1 MNHILDN
8 PIYHALNSAHSNFSV
23 GTDHVKYYLEEIA
36 AFAGLKDNS
45 KLDFDTLYENSAVE
59 SLFVVFTTSEVN
71 IPDQWKLIARI
82 DMFQMV
88 YEAKEV
94 PAGID
99 IDFVDLDESHVDEMT
114 ALVELTQPGPFKA
127 RTIELG
133 NYTGIISD
141 GNLIAMAGHRFN
153 PTPYT
158 EISAVCTH
166 PDHLGKGYAFEL
178 LREQIRRILNKFEVP
193 FLHVKRDNHGAVK
206 LYRKL
211 GFEVRREMF
220 AYVIKK

>member
-8 PIYHALNSAHSNFSV
+8 PIYLALNSAHSNFSA

-45 KLDFDTLYENSAVE
+45 TLDFDTLYENSPLE

-99 IDFVDLDESHVDEMT
+99 IDFVDLDKLHVDEMT
-114 ALVELTQPGPFKA
+114 ALVELTQPGPFKS

-133 NYTGIISD
+133 NYT
-141 GNLIAMAGHRFN
+141 
-153 PTPYT
+153 
-158 EISAVCTH
+158 
-166 PDHLGKGYAFEL
+166 
-178 LREQIRRILNKFEVP
+178 
-193 FLHVKRDNHGAVK
+193 
-206 LYRKL
+206 
-211 GFEVRREMF
+211 
-220 AYVIKK
+220 